1 MRPLTSP
8 SPHDGSSVN
17 AVPTT
22 PSGGRG
28 VAVVTGAASG
38 IGAAVADHLASL
50 GWRVGGLDLAASPRC
65 DMSAVVDVTDAV
77 AVAAAVATI
86 TGKLGPIDAAVSV
99 AGHYAIAP
107 ISDITLEQWTRML
120 RVHLGGLRN
129 LSKCV
134 LPGMLERDTGSIVA
148 ITSELAVG
156 GGDGDAH
163 YAAAKGAIIGFVRS
177 LAAEVAPAG
186 VRVNAVAP
194 GPTDTPLLAPDSPW
208 RAAEYLQTLPI
219 GRLGSPEEVALCVAW
234 LVEEGTFCAGEILG
248 PNAGAVI

>member
-1 MRPLTSP
+1 M
-8 SPHDGSSVN
+8 N
-17 AVPTT
+17 AVAAAPLRA
-22 PSGGRG
+22 GG
-28 VAVVTGAASG
+28 VAVVTGTASG
-38 IGAAVADHLASL
+38 IGAAVASDLASL
-50 GWRVGGLDLAASPRC
+50 GWRVGGLDLADSPMC
-65 DMSAVVDVTDAV
+65 DMSAVVDVTDAA
-77 AVAAAVATI
+77 AVAAALAAI
-86 TGKLGPIDAAVSV
+86 SSELGPIGAAVSV
-99 AGHYAIAP
+99 AGHYAMAP
-107 ISDITLEQWTRML
+107 ISEISLEQWTRML

-129 LSKCV
+129 LSRSV
-134 LPGMLERDTGSIVA
+134 LPGMLERGTGSIVA

-163 YAAAKGAIIGFVRS
+163 YAAAKGAVIGFVRS

-219 GRLGSPEEVALCVAW
+219 RRLGSPEEVARCVAW
-234 LVEEGTFCAGEILG
+234 LVDEGTFCVGEVLG